1 MGFAISWLAVK
12 ADRREEALAHCRLRA
27 TGAREEV
34 PESDFCGADLPSG
47 WFLVFINSADS
58 ALLSAASLGKLSVGG
73 DVFACQIE
81 EHVMVSAASC
91 WRNGSLAW
99 SAVHDAERG
108 LLDLEET
115 GTLPADLPS
124 LRARALAQH
133 EADGDD
139 EVDYMFEVPVELA
152 QAAVG
157 FRYDQDIEGAGDE
170 PFEVLSSA
178 SRKGG

>member
-12 ADRREEALAHCRLRA
+12 ADRRQEALAHCGLRA
-27 TGAREEV
+27 TGVREEL
-34 PESDFCGADLPSG
+34 PESDFCGVDLPSG

-58 ALLSAASLGKLSVGG
+58 ALHSDASLRKLSLRGE
-73 DVFACQIE
+73 VFACEIE
-81 EHVMVSAASC
+81 EHVMVSAVSC

-115 GTLPADLPS
+115 GTLPEELPS
-124 LRARALAQH
+124 IRARALAQH
-133 EADGDD
+133 EADADG

-157 FRYDQDIEGAGDE
+157 FRYDQDIKGAGDE
-170 PFEVLSSA
+170 PFEVLSA
-178 SRKGG
+178 SGKGG